1 MGFEKWLH
9 ISGEIQPGTPPS
21 VLTYLVET
29 KVVNMWIYEEN
40 IIWIRCSLRG
50 IKYVGKSD
58 PVATVKKVKKLNYFG
73 AEIKNLKVGN
83 KG

>member
-1 MGFEKWLH
+1 MISNVQLLNYKLYFIYIKIINQFGLNPRGAGRGKCDMGFEKWLH

-40 IIWIRCSLRG
+40 II
-50 IKYVGKSD
+50 
-58 PVATVKKVKKLNYFG
+58 
-73 AEIKNLKVGN
+73 
-83 KG
+83 